1 MSSQDVKLIDGTAK
15 TVQEMFTGRSYSIE
29 YYQREY
35 SWGRSNIEELIQ
47 DLFRSF
53 IFDYD
58 EAHSRTDVANYRPY
72 FLGPVVTFLRDGVRY
87 LVDGQQRMTSLSLLM
102 MHISTLLEPGDS
114 QDQLRKLVYSTKY
127 GQTKFTIDVPER
139 EAVMS
144 AIRNG
149 QDIDVSDLDQSSKV
163 LWERYQDVAEIFPSE
178 LSEDALPYFVDWLI
192 DKVVLVEIGTT
203 DKNMALEIFESMN
216 DRGLRLSSMDM
227 LKSFILS
234 KIGNEADVEK
244 ANQLWRTHVQDLREM
259 VKNGDTEFMKT
270 FLRAKY
276 AETVRDTKKSAGAKD
291 FEEIAT
297 VFHKWLRDK
306 AEDFGLVRGSDF
318 VRFVERDIAYFANR
332 YKQLVHASEAFTPG
346 LEYVYYNAHNDFTL
360 QQMVI
365 LAAVSV
371 DDDNEAFKRKANLV
385 AAFIDMMI
393 TRRMAEYKNFGYSP
407 MYRPMFALAKE
418 VRNKSVEEI
427 KAILQERLAEQP
439 ESLDSLQNIRLTKT
453 NKPDIYYFLARFTS
467 WLESEKS
474 AKYFVRRT
482 SDPFEV
488 EHIWANKYERHKEE
502 FQNEFEFDEHR
513 NKLGDL
519 LLLPKSFNASYGAL
533 PFSDK
538 VDLYFGQNLLAQTLS
553 GKAYANNPNFLSK
566 MKDHS
571 LPFRA
576 YAPNEFNKNAI
587 VERQNLYVYLAKCI
601 WPDSLLDG
609 F

>member
-58 EAHSRTDVANYRPY
+58 ESHSRTDVANYRPY

-178 LSEDALPYFVDWLI
+178 LSEDTLPYFVDWLI

-306 AEDFGLVRGSDF
+306 AEGFGLVRGSDF
-318 VRFVERDIAYFANR
+318 IRFVERDIAYFANR
-332 YKQLVHASEAFTPG
+332 YKQLVQASESLTPG
-346 LEYVYYNAHNDFTL
+346 MEYIYYNAHNDFTL
-360 QQMVI
+360 QHMVI

-371 DDDNEAFKRKANLV
+371 DDDNDAFKRKANLV

-407 MYRPMFALAKE
+407 MYRPMFALAKD
-418 VRNKSVEEI
+418 VRNKPVEEI
-427 KAILQERLAEQP
+427 KAILQERLSEQP

-474 AKYFVRRT
+474 EKYFVRRT

-488 EHIWANKYERHKEE
+488 EHIWANKFERHKDE

-553 GKAYANNPNFLSK
+553 EKAYANNPNFLSK
-566 MKDHS
+566 MKLHE
-571 LPFRA
+571 LPFKA
-576 YAPNEFNKNAI
+576 YQPSGFNKEAI
-587 VERQNLYVYLAKCI
+587 VERQRLYVDLARCI
-601 WPDSLLDG
+601 WPSDLLES

>member
-35 SWGRSNIEELIQ
+35 SWGRGNIEELIQ

-102 MHISTLLEPGDS
+102 MHISTLLDPGDS

-149 QDIDVSDLDQSSKV
+149 QEIDVSGLDQSSKV

-178 LSEDALPYFVDWLI
+178 LSEHALPYFVDWLI

-306 AEDFGLVRGSDF
+306 AEGFGLVRGSDF
-318 VRFVERDIAYFANR
+318 IRFVERDIAYFANR
-332 YKQLVHASEAFTPG
+332 YKQLVQASEALTPG
-346 LEYVYYNAHNDFTL
+346 LEYIYYNAHNDFTL

-371 DDDNEAFKRKANLV
+371 EDDNDAFKRKANLV

-427 KAILQERLAEQP
+427 KSILQERLSEQP
-439 ESLDSLQNIRLTKT
+439 ESLASLLNIRLTKT

-467 WLESEKS
+467 WLEGETS

-488 EHIWANKYERHKEE
+488 EHIWANKFERHQDE

-533 PFSDK
+533 PFSEK

-553 GKAYANNPNFLSK
+553 EKTYANNPNFLSK
-566 MKDHS
+566 MKEQS
-571 LPFRA
+571 LPFKA

-587 VERQNLYVYLAKCI
+587 VERQNLYMFLAKCI
-601 WPDSLLDG
+601 WPDNLLDG

>member
-15 TVQEMFTGRSYSIE
+15 TVQELFTGRSYSIE

-35 SWGRSNIEELIQ
+35 SWGKSNIEELIQ
-47 DLFRSF
+47 DLYRSF
-53 IFDYD
+53 SFDFD
-58 EAHSRTDVANYRPY
+58 ESHSRTDVANYRPY
-72 FLGPVVTFLRDGVRY
+72 FLGPVVTFLKDGVRF

-144 AIRNG
+144 AIRTG
-149 QDIDVSDLDQSSKV
+149 QDIDVSGLDQSSKV
-163 LWERYQDVAEIFPSE
+163 LWERYLDVAEIFPNE
-178 LSEDALPYFVDWLI
+178 LSETALPYFVDWLI

-227 LKSFILS
+227 LKSYILS
-234 KIGNEADVEK
+234 KIGNADDVEK
-244 ANQLWRTHVQDLREM
+244 ANQLWRTHVQDLKEM

-306 AEDFGLVRGSDF
+306 AESFGLVRGSDF
-318 VRFVERDIAYFANR
+318 IRFVERDIAYFANR
-332 YKQLVHASEAFTPG
+332 YKQLNDASQDLTKG
-346 LEYVYYNAHNDFTL
+346 LEYVFYNAHNDFTL
-360 QQMVI
+360 QHMVI
-365 LAAVSV
+365 IAAIDV
-371 DDDNEAFKRKANLV
+371 DDDTETFKRKANLV
-385 AAFIDMMI
+385 AAFIDVMI
-393 TRRMAEYKNFGYSP
+393 ARRMAEYKNFGYSP
-407 MYRPMFALAKE
+407 MYRPMFSLAKE
-418 VRNKSVEEI
+418 IRNKPFDEI
-427 KAILQERLAEQP
+427 KRILQEKLAEQS
-439 ESLDSLQNIRLTKT
+439 ESLESLHNIRLTKT

-467 WLESEKS
+467 WLENENSS
-474 AKYFVRRT
+474 KYFVRRT
-482 SDPFEV
+482 QDPFEV
-488 EHIWANKYERHKEE
+488 EHIWANKYERHTSE

-533 PFSDK
+533 PFDEK

-553 GKAYANNPNFLSK
+553 SKAYSNNPNFMAK
-566 MKDHS
+566 MKDHD
-571 LPFRA
+571 LAFRA
-576 YAPNEFNKNAI
+576 YQAGEFTKAAI
-587 VERQNLYVYLAKCI
+587 VERQKLYVDIAKCI
-601 WPDSLLDG
+601 WPSDLLDA